1 MAYFITILVFI
12 GFLILLTLVHEL
24 GHFTVAKV
32 SKAKV
37 AEFSIGFGP
46 KIFQFKKGDTTYSI
60 R

>member
-46 KIFQFKKGDTTYSI
+46 KIFQFKIGDTTYSI